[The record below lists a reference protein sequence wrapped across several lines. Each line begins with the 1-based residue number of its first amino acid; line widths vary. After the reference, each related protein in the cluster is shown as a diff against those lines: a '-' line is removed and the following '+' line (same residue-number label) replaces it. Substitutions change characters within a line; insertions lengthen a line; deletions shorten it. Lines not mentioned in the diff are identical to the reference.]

1 MTILDVKEAEE
12 GIVLVG
18 SEDDN
23 EILERYI
30 LM

>member
-1 MTILDVKEAEE
+1 MTILDVKEAED
-12 GIVLVG
+12 GVTLVG